1 MKQKGMAILLAALLA
16 LGTAAP
22 VYAAEEIFSIEAVY
36 VGESQ
41 KNRPP
46 PAPRPEQQREE
57 SAPQF
62 QISAQPKKKIRVVV
76 KKKETAVQTSPEV
89 QNEGK
94 NITGQIPQDTEEFPY
109 TLESFAEEV
118 LRLTNEARVEAGAP
132 PLELN
137 PTLSEMAQARKDEN
151 KGKMTHIRPD
161 GSTADTIFKE
171 YDTDLTCTGEIIM
184 STAQSP
190 EAIVNGFLAGKS
202 HRENLLNPGHK
213 YVGIGVSWG
222 ETPAGT
228 GIAVLEL
235 FAK

>member
-1 MKQKGMAILLAALLA
+1 MKQKGMAILMAVLLAA
-16 LGTAAP
+16 GTMPP
-22 VYAAEEIFSIEAVY
+22 VYAAEEVFSIEAVY

-41 KNRPP
+41 KDSPP
-46 PAPRPEQQREE
+46 PAPKPEQQREE
-57 SAPQF
+57 KSVSQPQ
-62 QISAQPKKKIRVVV
+62 KKKIKVVVV
-76 KKKETAVQTSPEV
+76 KRKETTVQTSPEV
-89 QNEGK
+89 QNEVK
-94 NITGQIPQDTEEFPY
+94 KITGQTAQDTEEFPY

-118 LRLTNEARVEAGAP
+118 LRLTNEARAEAGAP
-132 PLELN
+132 PLELD
-137 PTLSEMAQARKDEN
+137 PTLNEMAQARKDEN

-161 GSTADTIFKE
+161 GTTADTIFKE

-235 FAK
+235 FAVR

>member
-1 MKQKGMAILLAALLA
+1 MKQKGMAILMAVLLAA
-16 LGTAAP
+16 GTMPP
-22 VYAAEEIFSIEAVY
+22 VYAAEEVFSIEAVY

-41 KNRPP
+41 KDSPP
-46 PAPRPEQQREE
+46 PAPKPEQQREE
-57 SAPQF
+57 KSVSQPQ
-62 QISAQPKKKIRVVV
+62 KKKIKVVVV
-76 KKKETAVQTSPEV
+76 KRKETTVQTSPEV
-89 QNEGK
+89 QNEVK
-94 NITGQIPQDTEEFPY
+94 KITGQTAQDTEEFPY

-118 LRLTNEARVEAGAP
+118 LRLTNEARAEAGAP
-132 PLELN
+132 PLELD
-137 PTLSEMAQARKDEN
+137 PTLNEMAQARKDEN

-235 FAK
+235 FAVR